1 MPSIFDTL
9 LGRNQG
15 IQSPPIVAP
24 QPGQSPSMLSLL
36 DDTPSAR
43 DTLMG
48 LSQGLI
54 SAGAPSP
61 YPVDFGQVF
70 GKAVGGALTATE
82 GAQDKNLKRAL
93 VRAQVEKANSDIAN
107 DRAWQEMFKSP
118 AAAAGSGP
126 LAPPAAGPLP
136 APGGGPSNPTNPGNL
151 ANGQG
156 GYQSFPTPE
165 AGVAAAIQNVQ
176 RYPAK
181 YNNGQP
187 MSLLQIGQAWAPKDD
202 GKTPQLKG
210 NDPAI
215 WAKNVAAGMG
225 VDPNAPI
232 DFSNPAMGH
241 AFAKAVH
248 TAEHP
253 AGSSYTPD
261 VYARGTQMAYDGAPS
276 PQATAP
282 PTGIV
287 PIPNTTGV
295 AQPTPIPNAVPG
307 QAVAQPVQA
316 GPPVQTLPQ
325 VIQNLPPAVR
335 QMMGAMPRKDA
346 LPLLMKYADPET
358 HVAIDTTTGQIVF
371 APKTDNSGRY
381 QPVDAMKLDIEK
393 QNAES
398 QRRQAAAREESNRI
412 RGANE
417 PMQPPAV
424 PGGAPT
430 PTPGFPEAKGAITGA
445 EETAKVAPALLK
457 YQGEEAIKD
466 HQLAQGAA
474 AKARASNTNLSQLTT
489 LLDGINTGK
498 MKGTTTE
505 LKAYAKGAGIDLDA
519 LGIKDDV
526 APIQAA
532 NKLLGQM
539 ALELRST
546 GEGGGMPGSMSDA
559 DRQFLV
565 NMTPGVETTP
575 EGRKL
580 IVDYMKKLN
589 QRTLDV
595 AKIKNDYVR
604 SGDFTKDPA
613 GMWAKV
619 SEFADSHPM
628 FSDKDKLPTPSTV
641 PAGSLDNQGTVSAI
655 DQILQDRKKNGAR

>member
-9 LGRNQG
+9 FNRQQASNPAT
-15 IQSPPIVAP
+15 PPVPAQANP
-24 QPGQSPSMLSLL
+24 MRSML

-43 DTLMG
+43 DTLLG
-48 LSQGLI
+48 LSQGLLA
-54 SAGAPSP
+54 AGAPSP
-61 YPVDFGQVF
+61 YPTDFGTVF
-70 GKAVGGALTATE
+70 GKAIGGAAAAAE
-82 GAQDKNLKRAL
+82 GAQDKSLKRAL
-93 VRAQVEKANSDIAN
+93 VNAQVTKAQSDIAN
-107 DRAWQEMFKSP
+107 DAAWQAMFKGP

-126 LAPPAAGPLP
+126 MAPPAAAAPIP

-151 ANGQG
+151 ANGRG

-176 RYPAK
+176 GYPAK

-215 WAKNVAAGMG
+215 WARNVAAGMG
-225 VDPNAPI
+225 VDPNTPI
-232 DFSNPAMGH
+232 DFSNPAMGY

-253 AGSSYTPD
+253 AGSAYTPD
-261 VYARGTQMAYDGAPS
+261 VYARGTQMAYDGAPA

-287 PIPNTTGV
+287 PIPNATGV

-307 QAVAQPVQA
+307 QAVAQPAQA

-325 VIQNLPPAVR
+325 VIQALPPAVR

-381 QPVDAMKLDIEK
+381 QPVDAMKIDIEK

-398 QRRQAAAREESNRI
+398 QLRQAKARERSNEI

-417 PMQPPAV
+417 PMQPPV
-424 PGGAPT
+424 IPGGAPT

-474 AKARASNTNLSQLTT
+474 SKARTSNANLTQLSG
-489 LLDGINTGK
+489 LLEGMDTGK
-498 MKGTTTE
+498 MKSTTTE
-505 LKAYAKGAGIDLDA
+505 LKAWAKGAGIDLGA
-519 LGIKDDV
+519 LGVKDDV
-526 APIQAA
+526 APAQAA
-532 NKLLGQM
+532 QSLINQV
-539 ALELRST
+539 ALEMRNT
-546 GEGGGMPGSMSDA
+546 GEGGGMPGSMSDS
-559 DRQFLV
+559 DRTFL
-565 NMTPGVETTP
+565 TKIPPGLETTP

-580 IVDYMKKLN
+580 IIDYMKRIN
-589 QRTLDV
+589 QRTIDV

-628 FSDKDKLPTPSTV
+628 FSDKDKLPTPSAV
-641 PAGSLDNQGTVSAI
+641 PAGSLDNQGTVSTI
-655 DQILQDRKKNGAR
+655 DQILNDRKKNGAR